1 MLVFKGGKN
10 CLKPQIG
17 MYRELR
23 GRHRGKSN
31 SYYGHLKS
39 IVKIAWK
46 HDVDP
51 KQLVDALVDAWQ
63 NTTARC
69 GRLKIV
75 LRAVHHDAATFLI
88 TKEENVVWQS
98 KIYLESMRDPEVLK
112 DHIQDIPLPQHVKRE
127 SYPKNQQIDTLRV
140 GMKGID
146 VTAKVIEVPPIRQVF
161 TRWGSEA
168 YVTNAMI
175 ADDTGSIRL
184 SLWNGRV
191 HKVQVGDE
199 VELTSCYVSRFAGE
213 PQLRLRRTSTLAVI
227 NAFPQEDS
235 MKHSL

>member
-1 MLVFKGGKN
+1 
-10 CLKPQIG
+10 LKPQIG
-17 MYRELR
+17 IYGELR
-23 GRHRGKSN
+23 GRPRRKSN
-31 SYYGHLKS
+31 SQYDHLKS
-39 IVKIAWK
+39 IVKIACK

-63 NTTARC
+63 NTKSRC
-69 GRLKIV
+69 GRLKIA
-75 LRAVHHDAATFLI
+75 LRIVNRDSATFLI

-112 DHIQDIPLPQHVKRE
+112 DHIHDIPLPQHVERE

-140 GMKGID
+140 GMKGIN
-146 VTAKVIEVPPIRQVF
+146 VTAKVIEVPPIQQVF

-175 ADDTGSIRL
+175 ADETGSIRL
-184 SLWNGRV
+184 SLWNSRV
-191 HKVQVGDE
+191 DTVQVGDE

-213 PQLRLRRTSTLAVI
+213 PQLRLRRKSTLAVI
-227 NAFPQEDS
+227 NSFQQEALTQ
-235 MKHSL
+235 HSL